1 MDEDEFRK
9 HFMKKSVFKQANTLD
24 QSYVPEKLFCR
35 DDALK
40 SLIFNYRRILE
51 EENLSINCLLLGK
64 GGVGKTATARYFG
77 RNFKT
82 IALEKDVNLFI
93 EYFNCITFR
102 SKSKIIR
109 EMLAKYTHGSGRG
122 FSDDEAL
129 KLILKQ
135 LIREQGYML
144 LIIDEI
150 HLLKSDEIL
159 AFLDI
164 AETFGHQNA
173 KLSILLISR
182 TKDWMRIENEKI
194 LSRLNQK
201 IPLKAYNY
209 EESRQILEYRSDLAF
224 KEYVLDPKIIEMIA
238 EIVTSHKN
246 MRHGIEI
253 LRKSGLYVDKEGLD
267 RINADII
274 REASNEVYPTFRSDI
289 IDQLNDQELLA
300 LYGIAQSLRNSDD
313 PYTLVDDAYEEYQTI
328 CETYSIEPH
337 VKMSF
342 RKYVRNLN
350 QLKIIN
356 SKTVRIEEA
365 ERGRHLEITLL
376 DIPPSKLEELLIDI
390 FDKKFS

>member
-1 MDEDEFRK
+1 
-9 HFMKKSVFKQANTLD
+9 MKKSVFKQANTLD

-150 HLLKSDEIL
+150 HLLKSD
-159 AFLDI
+159 
-164 AETFGHQNA
+164 
-173 KLSILLISR
+173 R
-182 TKDWMRIENEKI
+182 
-194 LSRLNQK
+194 
-201 IPLKAYNY
+201 Y
-209 EESRQILEYRSDLAF
+209 
-224 KEYVLDPKIIEMIA
+224 
-238 EIVTSHKN
+238 
-246 MRHGIEI
+246 
-253 LRKSGLYVDKEGLD
+253 
-267 RINADII
+267 
-274 REASNEVYPTFRSDI
+274 
-289 IDQLNDQELLA
+289 
-300 LYGIAQSLRNSDD
+300 
-313 PYTLVDDAYEEYQTI
+313 
-328 CETYSIEPH
+328 C
-337 VKMSF
+337 
-342 RKYVRNLN
+342 
-350 QLKIIN
+350 
-356 SKTVRIEEA
+356 
-365 ERGRHLEITLL
+365 
-376 DIPPSKLEELLIDI
+376 
-390 FDKKFS
+390 